1 VGELGQREEGGELFR
16 AVVGQEPLFYEGV
29 DVVQLRDF
37 DEQRGYGGGP
47 ASDEFEVA
55 DGGEEGCA
63 TALGVLP
70 AFALLEAQG
79 GKEAGETVKF
89 SAWRA
94 GRGNGA
100 DKGNSLNHRF
110 DCIVWGVGLLLR
122 PCWTGLDCRGEMPVN
137 YETLLCEVK
146 DQIARV
152 TLNRPEVL
160 HALNAKVFNELE
172 QVFMALTADV
182 GVRVILL
189 TGAGEKAFA
198 AGADINEIARL
209 DVATGEAKSRRG
221 QEVFRM
227 IETCG
232 KPVIACINGF
242 ALGGGCE
249 LAMACTM
256 RLASETARMGQPEVK
271 LGLIPGYGGT
281 QRLPR
286 LVGQPMALKLLL
298 TGEMIGAAEALR
310 IGLVDEVVPANRLM
324 ERANELARTIA
335 GMAPLAIAAC
345 LEAVRWGGGLRLEA
359 ATDVEAEI
367 FGRLCG
373 TADKTEGAKAF
384 LEKRAAVWMGR

>member
-1 VGELGQREEGGELFR
+1 
-16 AVVGQEPLFYEGV
+16 
-29 DVVQLRDF
+29 
-37 DEQRGYGGGP
+37 
-47 ASDEFEVA
+47 
-55 DGGEEGCA
+55 
-63 TALGVLP
+63 
-70 AFALLEAQG
+70 
-79 GKEAGETVKF
+79 
-89 SAWRA
+89 
-94 GRGNGA
+94 
-100 DKGNSLNHRF
+100 
-110 DCIVWGVGLLLR
+110 
-122 PCWTGLDCRGEMPVN
+122 MPVN

-146 DQIARV
+146 DQVARV

-160 HALNAKVFNELE
+160 NALNAKVFNELE
-172 QVFMALTADV
+172 HVFMTLAGDV
-182 GVRVILL
+182 GVRVILV

-198 AGADINEIARL
+198 AGADINEIERL
-209 DVATGEAKSRRG
+209 DVATGEAKARRG

-227 IETCG
+227 IETFG

-298 TGEMIGAAEALR
+298 TGEMIGATEALR
-310 IGLVDEVVPANRLM
+310 IGLVDEVVAPNRLM
-324 ERANELARTIA
+324 ARAEELAKMIV

-345 LEAVRWGGGLRLEA
+345 MEAVRWGNDLGLVSG
-359 ATDVEAEI
+359 TDVEAEI

-373 TADKTEGAKAF
+373 TADKAEGTKAF
-384 LEKRAAVWMGR
+384 LEKRAAVWMGQ